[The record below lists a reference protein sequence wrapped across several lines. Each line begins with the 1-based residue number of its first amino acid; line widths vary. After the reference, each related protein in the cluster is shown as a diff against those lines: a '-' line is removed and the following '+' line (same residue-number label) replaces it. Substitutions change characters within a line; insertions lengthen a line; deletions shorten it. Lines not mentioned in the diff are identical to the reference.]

1 MKMATGYPSIDQTH
15 KQGEHFFENLE
26 KISTNEWKIPC
37 QILPKSAIMKNT
49 ILLFH
54 NRGRIVILQY
64 KAEHC
69 GKDRN

>member
-1 MKMATGYPSIDQTH
+1 MKFL
-15 KQGEHFFENLE
+15 QGEHFFENLE

-54 NRGRIVILQY
+54 NGGNIKILQIET
-64 KAEHC
+64 KQNIAERK
-69 GKDRN
+69 GTE